1 MNEAKGLNKILF
13 FFFGLFLLVYFYR
26 TANFW
31 MSYTTYDVSVRDI
44 LRHVAMASMI
54 AIIVVLLIVNGKLYF
69 RGIHAVCFLWLTTMV
84 FVLLLSESPILNYLY
99 CFCWPMIFEATY
111 IFIKDRTNRIDKM
124 IRLYYVIAGIGLLFF
139 LQAILF
145 KEFGGQSNMIYFFVL
160 TVPILLIKEN
170 KTWRGVVLVLTTFLA
185 LLSMKRSM
193 MLAIALFWVIIG
205 MAYMLKSGR
214 NKIMVLFAG
223 LVIVFVSYY
232 SFNYIDKLS
241 GGFMTARFEME
252 DMSNGREDLYENTWL
267 MQKNSSTIEWLF
279 GHGHNAVRKDSLN
292 LSAHNEWLEILYDY
306 GAIILMVYL
315 CLWIGLIKRWFFH
328 YRTNS
333 KYLIAYTL
341 SLCVFAVMS
350 MVSQLVLYYSYFLYL
365 VMFWAIVEA
374 LCDTEYYEYRRLSW
388 VR

>member
-1 MNEAKGLNKILF
+1 MNTAKGLNKILF
-13 FFFGLFLLVYFYR
+13 FFFVIFLLVYFYR

-31 MSYTTYDVSVRDI
+31 MSYTTYKESVKDI
-44 LRHVAMASMI
+44 LRHSAMASMI

-69 RGIHAVCFLWLTTMV
+69 HGIHAVCFLWQTTMV

-99 CFCWPMIFEATY
+99 CFSWPMIFEATY
-111 IFIKDRTNRIDKM
+111 LFIKDRTNRIDKM

-170 KTWRGVVLVLTTFLA
+170 KIWRVVVLILTTFLA

-193 MLAIALFWVIIG
+193 MLAIALFWVIMG
-205 MAYMLKSGR
+205 MADMLKSGR
-214 NKIMVLFAG
+214 KKIQVLFVG
-223 LVIVFVSYY
+223 LVMVFVAYF
-232 SFNYIDKLS
+232 SFNYIDELS

-252 DMSNGREDLYENTWL
+252 DMSNGRESLYENTWL

-292 LSAHNEWLEILYDY
+292 MSAHNEWLEILYDY

-315 CLWIGLIKRWFFH
+315 CFWIGLIKRWFFH

-333 KYLIAYTL
+333 KYLVAYTL
-341 SLCVFAVMS
+341 SLCIFSVMS

-374 LCDTEYYEYRRLSW
+374 LCDIEYYEYRR
-388 VR
+388 